1 MKLFK
6 LHRLVAPGTLAVVGL
21 LLVLV
26 PVANAAGSTFTWK
39 GDAKAPGW
47 SAAENWEGGI
57 APSAGSGPVA
67 LVFPWLTGIEGGDCG
82 SSKPT
87 EACYLGLDDVPGL
100 TAESIQIDDGVTTRS
115 LGAVRAHAR
124 RRWPLG
130 LPGCVEH
137 RVHERRAESADRT
150 GRVADLERVG
160 ADESGAGAALEQ
172 HAASG
177 RGSERRR
184 FGADRE
190 AGRWRGFLC
199 GCSGRGRAAE
209 HRRGTG
215 GRVDDLQ
222 RHLQPRRRRGFELR
236 GR

>member
-1 MKLFK
+1 MVSRVALNGARAMKLFK

-100 TAESIQIDDGVTTRS
+100 TAESIQIDDGRNYAIFGSCARS
-115 LGAVRAHAR
+115 RSAPVASRPSR
-124 RRWPLG
+124 M
-130 LPGCVEH
+130 
-137 RVHERRAESADRT
+137 RRAP
-150 GRVADLERVG
+150 
-160 ADESGAGAALEQ
+160 
-172 HAASG
+172 
-177 RGSERRR
+177 GS
-184 FGADRE
+184 
-190 AGRWRGFLC
+190 
-199 GCSGRGRAAE
+199 RA
-209 HRRGTG
+209 
-215 GRVDDLQ
+215 
-222 RHLQPRRRRGFELR
+222 PS
-236 GR
+236 